1 MSDMAANW
9 GGWGARLNV
18 TSIVSQG
25 LEQVSKLRE
34 DVEKQFDQAVL
45 GSKATKGVP
54 ALDKHDASTAEPS
67 SLLFPPPPTTE
78 ANASAVAAADITPP
92 LQTVDDIRVIKS
104 TAPWVAKDS
113 KLLQP
118 PYSEGGKRRGSSIGY
133 ERVQTPP
140 AVAEDTPVDGE
151 EAKYAE
157 IQDANAADEHEEK
170 LAAPGTTAS
179 SEDNNVDEST
189 ATHNAEEEN
198 ESAIVDQET
207 SFESVAEQEEIRT
220 IANAVDDSEVDEDE
234 LGEIGDLQGNE
245 KSEENCENEDDNA
258 QQIAHEQ
265 EDLADIEPEEVQEIE
280 AEVIDKNDDENS
292 EERTEEIAIEQLD
305 VAKTGTAP
313 NATDI
318 QEKEAILESLRREL
332 QQRETQL
339 LAMSA
344 TITELHD
351 ELDKTCQREVTAVER
366 ARFLTEQLELMRHE
380 VAKLNRMATG
390 QRDSELQA
398 LHVAVTEKDE
408 QLKALLDEG
417 QALSVKQAQ
426 MEQRLRQLRK
436 EKNEEEERRLKAQ
449 SQYETVQVQF
459 EELMR
464 KVKATEESNAKN
476 AQELRQTQ
484 IALERTTKQL
494 SQSEQEL
501 SSASKQVETLQA
513 QVRELTES
521 NQVLRD
527 EMAHVNDRNQSN
539 EGLHAEKSELEE
551 TIRFLQRNI
560 ADVEKEAIRHE
571 EMSRAEIADLKK
583 KWQGAVN
590 RVDMMG
596 HSVSEAT
603 QPLLRQ
609 IHALQEDLRGRQEA
623 WKVTEATLLQR
634 IQEGSEQRRQIELE
648 RLQHEEKVHQ
658 LQTAVDAFEHDLQRK
673 QSEITREKDK
683 LDIVQ
688 QNERELRAQL
698 HAVQIEMD
706 EVKLRLQA
714 EVCSKQLLVKT
725 QEEHMRKRMQERVEN
740 VNTEELEKARERETQ
755 LRHDLEWHQAELL
768 RVKALANSNPN
779 GGMHDSHG
787 PPSNG
792 STSSLSLS
800 QLRKFGDSNSSLLD
814 ESPSQASILRTTLES
829 NVEDTRLGSTSML
842 GLSQLQQR
850 LRLRE
855 GENRLLKQQM
865 TDLEEKQK
873 QTTDDIV
880 RLSTRN
886 ALLEASAAQ
895 FQQTQNELVELRQ
908 RQHVLLE
915 LFGEKEEQ
923 VEELQSEIG
932 ELKAFY
938 RKQLDTLA
946 SHHQH

>member
-1 MSDMAANW
+1 MAANW

-45 GSKATKGVP
+45 GSKAMKAVP
-54 ALDKHDASTAEPS
+54 APDTRDASAAESS
-67 SLLFPPPPTTE
+67 SLLFPPPPAVDVDASATTE
-78 ANASAVAAADITPP
+78 AATP

-104 TAPWVAKDS
+104 TTPWVAKDS

-133 ERVQTPP
+133 ERVQTQP
-140 AVAEDTPVDGE
+140 AVAETALADQE
-151 EAKYAE
+151 EAKHVDDADV
-157 IQDANAADEHEEK
+157 QDANDVDEHEDK
-170 LAAPGTTAS
+170 LEAPGSIAS
-179 SEDNNVDEST
+179 SADNNVDEST
-189 ATHNAEEEN
+189 VAHDTEDED
-198 ESAIVDQET
+198 ESAHEEQET
-207 SFESVAEQEEIRT
+207 SSGAAAEQEEPLT
-220 IANAVDDSEVDEDE
+220 IENAVDDGADHEDE
-234 LGEIGDLQGNE
+234 NAEIGDLQDNE
-245 KSEENCENEDDNA
+245 KSEKNCDDEGDHTEE
-258 QQIAHEQ
+258 IAEEQ
-265 EDLADIEPEEVQEIE
+265 DDVADVEPEGVKEIKAE
-280 AEVIDKNDDENS
+280 AVSEDDDENS
-292 EERTEEIAIEQLD
+292 DEGTEEVAIEQ
-305 VAKTGTAP
+305 VNVEETETAP
-313 NATDI
+313 TAIDV
-318 QEKEAILESLRREL
+318 QEKEAMLESLRREL

-459 EELMR
+459 EELTR

-494 SQSEQEL
+494 SQAEQEL
-501 SSASKQVETLQA
+501 SSASKQLETLQT

-527 EMAHVNDRNQSN
+527 EMTHVKDRNQSN
-539 EGLHAEKSELEE
+539 EGLYAEKSELEE
-551 TIRFLQRNI
+551 TIRFLQQNI
-560 ADVEKEAIRHE
+560 ADLEKEAIRHE

-583 KWQGAVN
+583 KWQGAVS

-634 IQEGSEQRRQIELE
+634 IQEGSDQRRQIELE
-648 RLQHEEKVHQ
+648 RLQHEDKIHQ

-673 QSEITREKDK
+673 QSELTREKDK

-740 VNTEELEKARERETQ
+740 VNTEELEQAREREAQ

-768 RVKALANSNPN
+768 RIKALANSNPN

-829 NVEDTRLGSTSML
+829 NAEDTRLGSTSML

-895 FQQTQNELVELRQ
+895 FQQTQNELVQLRQ

-946 SHHQH
+946 SHQQH

>member
-1 MSDMAANW
+1 MAANW

-45 GSKATKGVP
+45 GSKAMKAVP
-54 ALDKHDASTAEPS
+54 APDTRDASAAESS
-67 SLLFPPPPTTE
+67 SLLFPPPPAVDVDASATTE
-78 ANASAVAAADITPP
+78 AATP

-104 TAPWVAKDS
+104 TTPWVAKDS

-133 ERVQTPP
+133 ERVQTQP
-140 AVAEDTPVDGE
+140 AVAEAALTDQE
-151 EAKYAE
+151 EAKHVDDTDV
-157 IQDANAADEHEEK
+157 QDANDVDEHEDK
-170 LAAPGTTAS
+170 LEAPGSIAS
-179 SEDNNVDEST
+179 SADNNVDEST
-189 ATHNAEEEN
+189 VAHDTEDED
-198 ESAIVDQET
+198 ESAHEEQET
-207 SFESVAEQEEIRT
+207 SSGAAAEQEEPLT
-220 IANAVDDSEVDEDE
+220 IENAVDDGADHEDE
-234 LGEIGDLQGNE
+234 NAEIGDLQDNE
-245 KSEENCENEDDNA
+245 KSEKNCDDEGDHTEE
-258 QQIAHEQ
+258 IAEEQ
-265 EDLADIEPEEVQEIE
+265 DDVADVEPEGVKEIKAE
-280 AEVIDKNDDENS
+280 AVSEDDDENS
-292 EERTEEIAIEQLD
+292 DEGTEEVAIEQ
-305 VAKTGTAP
+305 VNVEETETAP
-313 NATDI
+313 TAIDV
-318 QEKEAILESLRREL
+318 QEKEAMLESLRREL

-459 EELMR
+459 EELTR

-494 SQSEQEL
+494 SQAEQEL
-501 SSASKQVETLQA
+501 SSASKQVETLQT

-527 EMAHVNDRNQSN
+527 EMTHVKDRNQSN
-539 EGLHAEKSELEE
+539 EGLYAEKSELEE
-551 TIRFLQRNI
+551 TIRFLQQNI
-560 ADVEKEAIRHE
+560 ADLEKEAIRHE

-583 KWQGAVN
+583 KWQGAVS

-634 IQEGSEQRRQIELE
+634 IQEGSDQRRQIELE
-648 RLQHEEKVHQ
+648 RLQHEDKIHQ

-673 QSEITREKDK
+673 QSELTREKDK

-740 VNTEELEKARERETQ
+740 VNTEELEQAREREAQ

-768 RVKALANSNPN
+768 RIKALANSNPN

-829 NVEDTRLGSTSML
+829 NAEDTRLGSTSML

-895 FQQTQNELVELRQ
+895 FQQTQNELVQLRQ

-946 SHHQH
+946 SHQQH

>member
-45 GSKATKGVP
+45 GSKAMKGVP
-54 ALDKHDASTAEPS
+54 ASDKHGASESAALLFPLPVVEADAST
-67 SLLFPPPPTTE
+67 T
-78 ANASAVAAADITPP
+78 SAIDTSAPQ
-92 LQTVDDIRVIKS
+92 QTVDDIRVIKP
-104 TAPWVAKDS
+104 TASWVAQDS

-118 PYSEGGKRRGSSIGY
+118 PYSEGGKRRGGSIGY
-133 ERVQTPP
+133 ERVHTQPP
-140 AVAEDTPVDGE
+140 VEEIVDVDIEKVKHIED
-151 EAKYAE
+151 AE
-157 IQDANAADEHEEK
+157 IQDANAVNEHEEK
-170 LAAPGTTAS
+170 LEAPGTTPNSA
-179 SEDNNVDEST
+179 NNNEATVAHDDEEQDESV
-189 ATHNAEEEN
+189 
-198 ESAIVDQET
+198 IV
-207 SFESVAEQEEIRT
+207 EQESLSEANLNT
-220 IANAVDDSEVDEDE
+220 INDGEEDEDQRRDVYEMQDNEASEELFLTEDDNIDQIAQEQENVMETELEAVQKIEEVVDEDDE
-234 LGEIGDLQGNE
+234 HLEKETEKIVIGQG
-245 KSEENCENEDDNA
+245 DVVMT
-258 QQIAHEQ
+258 
-265 EDLADIEPEEVQEIE
+265 DIISS
-280 AEVIDKNDDENS
+280 A
-292 EERTEEIAIEQLD
+292 
-305 VAKTGTAP
+305 TG
-313 NATDI
+313 I
-318 QEKEAILESLRREL
+318 QEKEAMMESLRREL

-449 SQYETVQVQF
+449 SQYETVQVQL
-459 EELMR
+459 EELTR
-464 KVKATEESNAKN
+464 KVMATEESNTKN
-476 AQELRQTQ
+476 AHELRQTHV
-484 IALERTTKQL
+484 ALEKMTKQL

-501 SSASKQVETLQA
+501 SASSKQVKALQH
-513 QVRELTES
+513 QVRELTEY
-521 NQVLRD
+521 NQVLQD
-527 EMAHVNDRNQSN
+527 EMAHVKDKNQSN

-551 TIRFLQRNI
+551 TIRFLQQNI
-560 ADVEKEAIRHE
+560 ADIEKEAIRHE
-571 EMSRAEIADLKK
+571 DTARAEIADLKK
-583 KWQGAVN
+583 KWQGAVS

-688 QNERELRAQL
+688 QNERELHAQL

-725 QEEHMRKRMQERVEN
+725 QEEQMRKHMQERIEN
-740 VNTEELEKARERETQ
+740 ANTEELEKAREREAQ

-800 QLRKFGDSNSSLLD
+800 QMRHFGDSNSSLLD
-814 ESPSQASILRTTLES
+814 ESPSQASILKTTLES
-829 NVEDTRLGSTSML
+829 NAEETRFGSTSML
-842 GLSQLQQR
+842 GISQLQQR

-865 TDLEEKQK
+865 ADLEEKQK
-873 QTTDDIV
+873 QTTDEIV

-946 SHHQH
+946 SHQQH